1 MTGSGMTATLRPQP
15 LDDRLSKRNF
25 DALSKFIYTYS
36 GIKMPVNKTTMLEGR
51 LRRRLRVTGISTFD
65 AYCDYLFNHGGIESE
80 AIYLID
86 VVTTNKTD
94 FFREP
99 KHFDYMREH
108 ALADLVQQFPERRLR
123 IWSSACST
131 GAEPYTLAM
140 VLSEFLQAHAPERDY
155 FVLATDLSTDV
166 LERAQKG
173 IYPSEMMSPVPSE
186 MMRRYVMR
194 AANAQRHDVR
204 ITPRLRQKIGFARL
218 NLMDKSYAVGDPM
231 HMIFCRN
238 VLIYFDKETQL
249 QVLSRLCDCLLP
261 GGYLF
266 IGHSETVTGFNLPI
280 RQVANTIFK
289 RI

>member
-1 MTGSGMTATLRPQP
+1 MTINGMTTAARNQP

-25 DALSKFIYTYS
+25 DALSKFIYSYS

-51 LRRRLRVTGISTFD
+51 LRRRLRVTGIATFD
-65 AYCDYLFNHGGIESE
+65 AYCDYLFNQGGIDSE

-99 KHFDYMREH
+99 KHFDYMRDH
-108 ALADLVQQFPERRLR
+108 ALADLVQQFSARRLR

-140 VLSEFLQAHAPERDY
+140 VMSDFVQTQAPDRDY

-166 LERAQKG
+166 LEKAQRG
-173 IYPSEMMSPVPSE
+173 IYPSEVMAPVPPD
-186 MMRRYVMR
+186 MMRKYVMR
-194 AANAQRHDVR
+194 PTNALRQDMR
-204 ITPRLRQKIGFARL
+204 ITPKLRQKIGFARL
-218 NLMDKSYAVGDPM
+218 NLMDKSYSVGDPM
-231 HMIFCRN
+231 HIIFCRN
-238 VLIYFDKETQL
+238 VLIYFDKETQ
-249 QVLSRLCDCLLP
+249 QHVLNRLCDCLLP

-266 IGHSETVTGFNLPI
+266 IGHSETVSGLNLPI
-280 RQVANTIFK
+280 RQVANTVFK
-289 RI
+289 RV

>member
-1 MTGSGMTATLRPQP
+1 VSVAVKTQP

-25 DALSKFIYTYS
+25 EALSKFIYSYS
-36 GIKMPVNKTTMLEGR
+36 GIKMPLNKITMLEGR
-51 LRRRLRVTGISTFD
+51 LRRRLRVTGIPTFD
-65 AYCDYLFNHGGIESE
+65 DYCDYLFNQGGIERE

-99 KHFDYMREH
+99 KHFDYMRDV
-108 ALADLVQQFPERRLR
+108 ALGDILRQFSERRLR

-140 VLSEFLQAHAPERDY
+140 VMSDFLQSKAPDRDY
-155 FVLATDLSTDV
+155 FILATDLSTDV
-166 LERAQKG
+166 LQKAQKG
-173 IYPSEMMSPVPSE
+173 IYSSDMMAPVPPE
-186 MMRRYVMR
+186 MMRRYVMK
-194 AANAQRHDVR
+194 ATNAHRQEMRVS
-204 ITPRLRQKIGFARL
+204 PMLRQKVGFARM
-218 NLMDKSYAVGDPM
+218 NLMDAKYPIGDPM
-231 HMIFCRN
+231 HIIFCRN
-238 VLIYFDKETQL
+238 VLIYFDKQTQS
-249 QVLSRLCDCLLP
+249 QVLTRLCNNLAP

-266 IGHSETVTGFNLPI
+266 IGHSETVTGFDLPI

>member
-1 MTGSGMTATLRPQP
+1 MSVALKTQP

-25 DALSKFIYTYS
+25 EALSKFIYSYS
-36 GIKMPVNKTTMLEGR
+36 GIKMPLSKSTMLEGR
-51 LRRRLRVTGISTFD
+51 LRRRLRVTGIATFD
-65 AYCDYLFNHGGIESE
+65 DYCDYLFNQGGIERE

-99 KHFDYMREH
+99 KHFDYMRDV
-108 ALADLVQQFPERRLR
+108 ALADILRQFSERRLR

-140 VLSEFLQAHAPERDY
+140 VMSDYLQSQAPDRDY
-155 FVLATDLSTDV
+155 FILATDLSTDV
-166 LERAQKG
+166 LQKAQKG
-173 IYPSEMMSPVPSE
+173 IYSSDMMAPVPPE

-194 AANAQRHDVR
+194 ATNAHRQEMRVA
-204 ITPRLRQKIGFARL
+204 PALRQKVGFARM
-218 NLMDKSYAVGDPM
+218 NLMDAKYPIGDPM
-231 HMIFCRN
+231 HIIFCRN
-238 VLIYFDKETQL
+238 VLIYFDKQTQS
-249 QVLSRLCDCLLP
+249 QVLTRLCNNLAP

-266 IGHSETVTGFNLPI
+266 IGHSETVTGFDLPI

>member
-1 MTGSGMTATLRPQP
+1 MSIAVKTQP

-25 DALSKFIYTYS
+25 EALSKFIYSYS
-36 GIKMPVNKTTMLEGR
+36 GIKMPLSKSTMLEGR
-51 LRRRLRVTGISTFD
+51 LRRRLRVTGIATFD
-65 AYCDYLFNHGGIESE
+65 DYCDYLFNQGGIERE

-99 KHFDYMREH
+99 KHFDYMRDV
-108 ALADLVQQFPERRLR
+108 ALADILRQFSERRLR

-140 VLSEFLQAHAPERDY
+140 VMSDYLQSKAPDRDY
-155 FVLATDLSTDV
+155 FILATDLSTDV
-166 LERAQKG
+166 LQKAQKG
-173 IYPSEMMSPVPSE
+173 IYSSDMMAPVPPE

-194 AANAQRHDVR
+194 ATNAHRQEMRVA
-204 ITPRLRQKIGFARL
+204 PALRQKVGFARM
-218 NLMDKSYAVGDPM
+218 NLMDAKYPIGDPM
-231 HMIFCRN
+231 HIIFCRN
-238 VLIYFDKETQL
+238 VLIYFDKQTQA
-249 QVLSRLCDCLLP
+249 QVLTRLCNSLAP

-266 IGHSETVTGFNLPI
+266 IGHSETVTGFDLPI